1 MAKIRVFIGKFYK
14 ARIQEGMNVN
24 DVDEMDFR
32 YFMKLLALEEEEK
45 EIEDKEKFKHV
56 YIDDL
61 NIF

>member
-1 MAKIRVFIGKFYK
+1 MKIWVAEFYK

-24 DVDEMDFR
+24 EVDKMDFR
-32 YFMKLLALEEEEK
+32 YFMKLLT
-45 EIEDKEKFKHV
+45 IEDEKKAVEEKEKFKHV